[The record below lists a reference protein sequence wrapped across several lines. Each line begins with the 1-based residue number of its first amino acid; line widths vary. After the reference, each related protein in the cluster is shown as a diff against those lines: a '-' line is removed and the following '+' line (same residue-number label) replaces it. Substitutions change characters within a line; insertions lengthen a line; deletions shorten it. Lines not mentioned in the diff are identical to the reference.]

1 MLNSTD
7 TIQPNNSN
15 IQPLQPMRT
24 GEILDTTFS
33 FYRKH
38 FLLFLG
44 IAAVHFFG
52 SLVKYSLE
60 GVFSNSGL
68 PRIIPNFVNIPFVIV
83 SMGAVIVATATIYLG
98 GNITSTDAL
107 QQTLRRFWHL
117 LACHLIWVFVATIP
131 FISMI
136 FLVPFMLQGP
146 SLESIL
152 FIPLSL
158 APFSIYFA
166 VRWGFVAETLLLEKT
181 NIPNAFKRSSELVRS
196 TWWRVFGMFV
206 LILLLSAA
214 IHYILEIS
222 LGTIFVLAKVAGGTD
237 LKTIIQWAV
246 METELGSGS
255 LLFYAIMTSTDLILK
270 TFIFPIWIIGITL
283 LYFDQRIRKEGFD
296 LEIQVDSSTA
306 HGSEPT
312 AP

>member
-7 TIQPNNSN
+7 AGQSNNSN
-15 IQPLQPMRT
+15 TQPLQPMRT

-33 FYRKH
+33 FYRNH

-60 GVFSNSGL
+60 GFFSNSGL
-68 PRIIPNFVNIPFVIV
+68 PRIIPNFVNIPFALV
-83 SMGAVIVATATIYLG
+83 STGAVIVATATIYLD

-117 LACHLIWVFVATIP
+117 LVCHLIWVLVATMP
-131 FISMI
+131 FTSLF
-136 FLVPFMLQGP
+136 FLVPTMSIGT

-152 FIPLSL
+152 FIPLCL

-181 NIPNAFKRSSELVRS
+181 NLQNAFKRSSELVRGR
-196 TWWRVFGMFV
+196 WWRVCGILV

-214 IHYILEIS
+214 IHYIFEIS
-222 LGTIFVLAKVAGGTD
+222 LGIIFVLAKSAGGTD
-237 LKTIIQWAV
+237 LKTIIQWSV

-255 LLFYAIMTSTDLILK
+255 LFFYAIMTTTDLILK
-270 TFIFPIWIIGITL
+270 TFIFPIWVIGITL

-296 LEIQVDSSTA
+296 LERQVDNTA
-306 HGSEPT
+306 AMHIQ
-312 AP
+312 AQ

>member
-7 TIQPNNSN
+7 AGQPNNSN
-15 IQPLQPMRT
+15 TQSLQPMRT

-33 FYRKH
+33 FYRNH

-60 GVFSNSGL
+60 GFFSSSGL

-83 SMGAVIVATATIYLG
+83 STGAVIIVTAAIYLG
-98 GNITSTDAL
+98 ENITSTAAL

-117 LACHLIWVFVATIP
+117 LACHLIWVLVATIP
-131 FISMI
+131 FISLS
-136 FLVPFMLQGP
+136 FLVPFMLRGTP
-146 SLESIL
+146 LVSIL
-152 FIPLSL
+152 FIPLSI

-166 VRWGFVAETLLLEKT
+166 VRWGFIAETLLLEKT
-181 NIPNAFKRSSELVRS
+181 NVQNAFKRSSELVRGR
-196 TWWRVFGMFV
+196 WGRVFGILV

-222 LGTIFVLAKVAGGTD
+222 LGMIFVLAKAAGGTD
-237 LKTIIQWAV
+237 LKTVIQWAV

-270 TFIFPIWIIGITL
+270 TFIFPIWVIGVVL

-296 LEIQVDSSTA
+296 IERQIDNTA
-306 HGSEPT
+306 AIHT
-312 AP
+312 QTQ